1 MNPKLKDEG
10 ADRLFGAILQLE
22 TIEEC
27 YAFFEDIGTISE
39 IKAFVQRF
47 DVARMLTEHKT
58 YKEIHEKTGASE
70 ATSAVSAG
78 RFTMVPTDTCW
89 PCGVSAWKNPRRHNP
104 PPASRSFTGHS
115 PAFTGHSPVIH
126 RHFRHSQFHRQLV
139 CTPAKL
145 TEYEDRRQST

>member
-1 MNPKLKDEG
+1 VNPKLKDEG
-10 ADRLFGAILQLE
+10 ADRLFGAILQLK

-70 ATSAVSAG
+70 ATISRVSRALYYGADGYLLALRRIGTDDSAQPG
-78 RFTMVPTDTCW
+78 MP
-89 PCGVSAWKNPRRHNP
+89 
-104 PPASRSFTGHS
+104 
-115 PAFTGHSPVIH
+115 
-126 RHFRHSQFHRQLV
+126 
-139 CTPAKL
+139 
-145 TEYEDRRQST
+145 